1 MHGILIVI
9 ITQLLE
15 LLILAYLKNKLTIDV
30 SISCSNRNIIVV
42 TNILPEEHQHREVDI
57 VDGHEQ
63 APAFSV
69 DDVLVSDL
77 ETTIVN
83 VRCIQTKP

>member
-1 MHGILIVI
+1 MHGIFIVI

-15 LLILAYLKNKLTIDV
+15 LPILAYLKNKSTIDV
-30 SISCSNRNIIVV
+30 SITSSNRNIIVV
-42 TNILPEEHQHREVDI
+42 ANILPQKHQHREVDI
-57 VDGHEQ
+57 VDGHKQ

-69 DDVLVSDL
+69 DDILVSNL